1 MLKVCK
7 QISMTIKPPAK
18 HLPVSPFQCKPVR
31 DNRFVIL
38 HVNFKSE
45 EELLIAFDGRSYNYR
60 SKFEAACVPRAD
72 GPDCA
77 NLRLFPEDKQNMSV
91 AANKQ
96 LLFDV
101 LGDSVLQG
109 VIMVMKIQGDLPDED
124 TVAHEVSEEL
134 KALPNVYLDAF

>member
-1 MLKVCK
+1 
-7 QISMTIKPPAK
+7 MTIKPPAK
-18 HLPVSPFQCKPVR
+18 HLPVSPFQCKPVK

-45 EELLIAFDGRSYNYR
+45 EELLIAFDGRTHNYR

-77 NLRLFPEDKQNMSV
+77 NLRLFPEEKQNMSV
-91 AANKQ
+91 AANTQ
-96 LLFDV
+96 LPFDV

-124 TVAHEVSEEL
+124 TVAHEVLEEL

>member
-1 MLKVCK
+1 M
-7 QISMTIKPPAK
+7 
-18 HLPVSPFQCKPVR
+18 
-31 DNRFVIL
+31 
-38 HVNFKSE
+38 
-45 EELLIAFDGRSYNYR
+45 
-60 SKFEAACVPRAD
+60 PRAD

-124 TVAHEVSEEL
+124 TVAHEVLEEL
-134 KALPNVYLDAF
+134 KALPSVYLDAF